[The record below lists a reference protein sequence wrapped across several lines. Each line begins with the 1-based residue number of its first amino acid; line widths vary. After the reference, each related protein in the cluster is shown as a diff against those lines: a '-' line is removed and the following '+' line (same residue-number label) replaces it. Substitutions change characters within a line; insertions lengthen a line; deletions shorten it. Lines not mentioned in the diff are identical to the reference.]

1 MALENLNPAKTALV
15 VSCYRIQK
23 SLAKFAIR
31 IGLSSGTMC
40 ELVKR
45 AYVDAAEE
53 LLVAEG
59 EKVQSTKIGA
69 MTGLYRKEIVRL
81 REKPVPGAAAQEDKY
96 NRSAR
101 VVTGWMRD
109 PDFQSDVGTP
119 AALDARGPASFA
131 ELVKRYSGDMAATA
145 MRDELERLGIVQTN
159 AEGQLVLISDGYV
172 SPDLTDGIHILG
184 TDTADLIDTIHHN
197 LAVEKEEKRFQRK
210 VSYQSIP
217 REYIKPFKIYAS
229 GASQR
234 LLEELDRWL
243 AERDVDPAGEH
254 DQNTRL
260 GLGIYHIESLCS
272 DDDDLLEESEQ

>member
-23 SLAKFAIR
+23 SLAKFSIR

-53 LLVAEG
+53 LIIADG
-59 EKVQSTKIGA
+59 EKVQSTKIGV

-109 PDFQSDVGTP
+109 TEFQTDAGIP
-119 AALDARGPASFA
+119 ASLEARGPGSFA

-145 MRDELERLGIVQTN
+145 MREELERLGIVETDS
-159 AEGQLVLISDGYV
+159 EGKLALKSEGYV
-172 SPDLTDGIHILG
+172 SSDMVEGIHILG

-197 LAVEKEEKRFQRK
+197 LSVEQSVKRYQRK
-210 VSYQSIP
+210 VSYRSIP
-217 REYIKPFKIYAS
+217 QEFVKPFKVYAS
-229 GASQR
+229 TASQR

-243 AERDVDPAGEH
+243 AERDVDPAGE
-254 DQNTRL
+254 DEQSTRL

-272 DDDDLLEESEQ
+272 DDDDFMEEQD

>member
-15 VSCYRIQK
+15 VACYRIQK
-23 SLAKFAIR
+23 ALAKFSIR

-53 LLVAEG
+53 LIISDG
-59 EKVQSTKIGA
+59 EKVQSTKIGV

-109 PDFQSDVGTP
+109 PDFQTDAGVP
-119 AALDARGPASFA
+119 AALNARGPASFA

-145 MRDELERLGIVQTN
+145 MREELERLKIITTN
-159 AEGQLVLISDGYV
+159 ADDKLVLVSSGYV
-172 SPDLTDGIHILG
+172 STDLVEGIHILG
-184 TDTADLIDTIHHN
+184 TDTADLIDTVHHN
-197 LAVEKEEKRFQRK
+197 LTAEKDTLRFQRK

-217 REYIKPFKIYAS
+217 QEHIEAFRKYAS
-229 GASQR
+229 TASQGV
-234 LLEELDRWL
+234 LEDLDRWL
-243 AERDVDPAGEH
+243 AERDVDPKGH
-254 DQNTRL
+254 CDQQTRL
-260 GLGIYHIESLCS
+260 GVGIYHIEKLVAE
-272 DDDDLLEESEQ
+272 DDDISEGQI

>member
-23 SLAKFAIR
+23 SLAKFSIR

-53 LLVAEG
+53 LIIADG
-59 EKVQSTKIGA
+59 EKVQSTKIGV

-109 PDFQSDVGTP
+109 TEFHTDAGVP
-119 AALDARGPASFA
+119 AALEARGPRSFA

-145 MRDELERLGIVQTN
+145 MREELERLGIVETD
-159 AEGQLVLISDGYV
+159 AEGKLALKSEGYV
-172 SPDLTDGIHILG
+172 SSDMVEGIHILG

-197 LAVEKEEKRFQRK
+197 LSVEQSVKRYQRK
-210 VSYQSIP
+210 VSYHSIP
-217 REYIKPFKIYAS
+217 QEFVKPFKVYAS
-229 GASQR
+229 TVSQR

-243 AERDVDPAGEH
+243 AERDVDPAGE
-254 DQNTRL
+254 DEQSTRL

-272 DDDDLLEESEQ
+272 DDDDFMEEQD

>member
-23 SLAKFAIR
+23 SLAKFSIR

-53 LLVAEG
+53 LIIADG
-59 EKVQSTKIGA
+59 EKVQSTKIGV

-109 PDFQSDVGTP
+109 TEFQTDAGIP
-119 AALDARGPASFA
+119 ASLEARGPGSFA

-145 MRDELERLGIVQTN
+145 MREELERLGIVETD
-159 AEGQLVLISDGYV
+159 AEGKLALKSEGYV
-172 SPDLTDGIHILG
+172 SSDMVEGIHILG

-197 LAVEKEEKRFQRK
+197 LSVEQSVKRYQRK
-210 VSYQSIP
+210 VSYRSIP
-217 REYIKPFKIYAS
+217 QEFVKPFKVYAS
-229 GASQR
+229 TASQR

-243 AERDVDPAGEH
+243 AERDVDPAGE
-254 DQNTRL
+254 DEQSTRL

-272 DDDDLLEESEQ
+272 DDDDFMEEQD

>member
-1 MALENLNPAKTALV
+1 MAQENLNPAKTALV

-23 SLAKFAIR
+23 ALAKFSIR

-53 LLVAEG
+53 LIIADG
-59 EKVQSTKIGA
+59 EKVQSTKIGV

-101 VVTGWMRD
+101 VVTGWLRD
-109 PDFQSDVGTP
+109 TDFQTDSGEP
-119 AALDARGPASFA
+119 AALNVRGPASFA

-145 MRDELERLGIVQTN
+145 MRTELERLNIIDTN
-159 AEGQLVLISDGYV
+159 SEGQLLLVSSGYV
-172 SPDLTDGIHILG
+172 STDMVEGIHILG
-184 TDTADLIDTIHHN
+184 TDTADLINTVHHN
-197 LAVEKEEKRFQRK
+197 LTAEKSESRFQRK

-217 REYIKPFKIYAS
+217 QQHVESFRKHAAA
-229 GASQR
+229 ASQQ
-234 LLEELDRWL
+234 LLEDLDRWL
-243 AERDVDPAGEH
+243 AERDVDPSGQE
-254 DQNTRL
+254 DQSTRL
-260 GLGIYHIESLCS
+260 GLGIYYIESLDADEDAIS
-272 DDDDLLEESEQ
+272 EEQP